1 MMQHQVIIQ
10 QLEKEGL
17 LPLFHHAEAEV
28 CKNILV
34 AFYNA
39 GNRIFE
45 YTNRHAEALPVFRQL
60 KKFCEENL
68 PGMMLGA
75 GTIKTGEDATAY
87 LDAGAAF
94 LVSPCIEEDVNTVVK
109 QRNALWLPG
118 VATASE
124 IRLAEKWNINYVKI
138 FPALQLGGPAYIK
151 AVKAVFPYMNMLVTG
166 GVTTDEASLK
176 KWFEAGVSAVG
187 IGSNLIQPSLIE
199 SKNYEAIQESVRQML
214 QTLAN
219 IKNH

>member
-1 MMQHQVIIQ
+1 MQHQVIIQ